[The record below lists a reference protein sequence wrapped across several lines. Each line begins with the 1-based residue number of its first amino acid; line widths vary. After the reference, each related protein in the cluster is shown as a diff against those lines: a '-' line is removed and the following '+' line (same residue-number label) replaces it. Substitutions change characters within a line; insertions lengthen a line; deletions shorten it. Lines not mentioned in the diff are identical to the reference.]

1 MRGRSRIQE
10 ERLESVWAQ
19 ASAYLY
25 TPPGPGTNTETST
38 CFWKLCEEA
47 STDEEPG
54 NRGNAV
60 NCEGQLLVSGLVS
73 AKPLAGMCSFMITR
87 FTNLDFKLLS
97 NFSGTRMVDL
107 MSQ

>member
-1 MRGRSRIQE
+1 MRGRSRVQE
-10 ERLESVWAQ
+10 ERLESVWAR
-19 ASAYLY
+19 ASAYIY

-60 NCEGQLLVSGLVS
+60 NCEGQLSVSGLVS
-73 AKPLAGMCSFMITR
+73 AKPLAGMCSFMITC
-87 FTNLDFKLLS
+87 FTNLRLQITFKLFRDQ
-97 NFSGTRMVDL
+97 NG
-107 MSQ
+107 